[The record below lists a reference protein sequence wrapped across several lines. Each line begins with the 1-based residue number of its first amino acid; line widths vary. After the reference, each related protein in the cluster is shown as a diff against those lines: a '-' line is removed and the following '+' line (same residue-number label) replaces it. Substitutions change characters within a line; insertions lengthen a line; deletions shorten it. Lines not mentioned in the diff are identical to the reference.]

1 MFTKICI
8 IMVSRVQDGIL
19 LHNSY
24 GLLVGYY
31 THRHLAMGAPYIQA
45 MFQEDI
51 LLAWWLTVRQKQKTL
66 FILPI
71 IRTILRFVLCGA
83 RVV

>member
-51 LLAWWLTVRQKQKTL
+51 LLA
-66 FILPI
+66 
-71 IRTILRFVLCGA
+71 
-83 RVV
+83 